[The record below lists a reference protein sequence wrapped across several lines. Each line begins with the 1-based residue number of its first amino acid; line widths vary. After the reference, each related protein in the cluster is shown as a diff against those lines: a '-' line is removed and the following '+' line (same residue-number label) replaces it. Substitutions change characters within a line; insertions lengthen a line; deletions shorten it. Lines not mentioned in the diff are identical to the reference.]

1 MSDILTLSIASSIIY
16 LIFRFIEMKYVNRED
31 KPIKSL
37 LKDGLFVFVGVYSA
51 NFIVGQMM
59 DGEKNTE
66 GISTGGNRKTP
77 AFVGDPEF

>member
-1 MSDILTLSIASSIIY
+1 MSDILTLSIASSVIY

-59 DGEKNTE
+59 DGEKNIE
-66 GISTGGNRKTP
+66 GKSTGGNRKTP

>member
-51 NFIVGQMM
+51 NFIVGRMM